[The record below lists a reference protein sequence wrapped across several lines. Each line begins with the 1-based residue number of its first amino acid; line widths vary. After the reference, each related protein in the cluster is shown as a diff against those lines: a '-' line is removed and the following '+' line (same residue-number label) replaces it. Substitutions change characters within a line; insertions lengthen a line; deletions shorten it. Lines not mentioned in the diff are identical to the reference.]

1 MRQEIAFNSD
11 GVTLRGWLY
20 LPDGG
25 EPPFPSVVMA
35 HGFALVKEQGLDRYA
50 EVFAAAGIASV
61 VFDNRNLGASDGEP
75 RQDVD
80 PWQQARDYRSAITFA
95 QSLPELDKNRVG
107 IWGTSY
113 SGAIALHVAAVDKRV
128 KAVVVQVP
136 GISGNEMATRL
147 LALEQMKGL
156 RAMLDAERLRLVQG
170 EKPATLQ
177 FVAPDLSVPAAFP
190 EPRSYEFY
198 TKTGEAISSWRN
210 EITIRSLDRWLEHDV
225 TGFMKHISP
234 TPLLMVVAN
243 REQISPTDLQIA
255 AFEEAREPKKLI
267 IVPGDHYVAYQ
278 EQFSVFAAEATN
290 WFVQYLK

>member
-25 EPPFPSVVMA
+25 EHPFPSIVMA

-50 EVFAAAGIASV
+50 EVFAAAGFASV

-95 QSLPELDKNRVG
+95 QSLPELDKKRVG

-128 KAVVVQVP
+128 KAIVVQVP

-156 RAMLDAERLRLVQG
+156 RATLDAERLRLVQG
-170 EKPATLQ
+170 EQPATIQ

-210 EITIRSLDRWLEHDV
+210 EITVRSLDR
-225 TGFMKHISP
+225 S
-234 TPLLMVVAN
+234 
-243 REQISPTDLQIA
+243 IA
-255 AFEEAREPKKLI
+255 
-267 IVPGDHYVAYQ
+267 G
-278 EQFSVFAAEATN
+278 
-290 WFVQYLK
+290 